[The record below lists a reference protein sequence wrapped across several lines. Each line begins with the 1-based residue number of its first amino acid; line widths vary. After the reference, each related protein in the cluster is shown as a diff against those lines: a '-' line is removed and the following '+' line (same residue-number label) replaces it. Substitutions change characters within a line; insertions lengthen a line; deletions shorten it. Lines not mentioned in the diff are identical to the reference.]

1 MLGKVMKYEFRA
13 SGRLLWPLFGLSIA
27 VSGLM
32 RLLLLVAPYIWS
44 PLASAIEGVATL
56 LGVLLPIAVF
66 ALAFIYV
73 AARFYQST
81 VTDEAYLTFTLPVS
95 ANTHIC
101 ARLIVSIVYTLM
113 AGVVTF
119 ICAFI
124 MLLPYSVQAID
135 MLFSFSQA
143 YVTTGTW
150 LAALGLFLAFVLVAL
165 INSFLH
171 LYASM
176 GIGAQFGR
184 NKVIA
189 GVVTYFALSAVS
201 GIVTLALIALPM
213 FSVFQNEDAF
223 VQFIGNGM
231 ITSTS
236 GGFIQAV
243 ADQVLRVG
251 GIALAI
257 FGSISLIVSVLFYV
271 ITWYTYSKKLNLE

>member
-13 SGRLLWPLFGLSIA
+13 SGRLLWPLFGLAIA
-27 VSGLM
+27 VSGLA
-32 RLLLLVAPYIWS
+32 RLLLLAAPHIWS
-44 PLASAIEGVATL
+44 PLATAIEGIASI

-66 ALAFIYV
+66 AMAFIYV

-101 ARLIVSIVYTLM
+101 ARLIVSIVYALV
-113 AGVVTF
+113 AGVVTA

-124 MLLPYSVQAID
+124 MLLPYSVQAIG
-135 MLFSFSQA
+135 MLFSGA

-189 GVVTYFALSAVS
+189 GVVAYFALSAVS
-201 GIVTLALIALPM
+201 SIITLAFMALPM
-213 FSVFQNEDAF
+213 FSIFQNEDAF
-223 VQFIGNGM
+223 TQFIYADGALG
-231 ITSTS
+231 IISSQST
-236 GGFIQAV
+236 
-243 ADQVLRVG
+243 QVIANQMLRVG

-257 FGSISLIVSVLFYV
+257 LGGITLLISALFYI